1 MWVFTFL
8 SFCMSIP
15 FMSPWR
21 FLCFWVPP
29 PPPLPF
35 FPQKPC
41 LYLLPCYWLVSF
53 WSHWS
58 QPYIFT
64 QRTNI
69 PQHLFTKSFNLW
81 WPPAKN
87 CVVELWGSDKPL
99 RGSLLEE
106 LALWAPW
113 LYPRDVYT
121 LIRSM
126 TKDVFG
132 AISGFWWLF
141 NLGDVAHNFRM
152 WNDGQWPYK
161 TSDVLPS
168 NFPF

>member
-8 SFCMSIP
+8 SFCMSI
-15 FMSPWR
+15 S
-21 FLCFWVPP
+21 LYVSLAVPV
-29 PPPLPF
+29 LLGSSTSSTHSL
-35 FPQKPC
+35 KPR
-41 LYLLPCYWLVSF
+41 LYLLPRYWPVSF
-53 WSHWS
+53 LLHWS

-64 QRTNI
+64 QCTNI
-69 PQHLFTKSFNLW
+69 PQLLFIKSFSLW
-81 WPPAKN
+81 WPPTKN

-106 LALWAPW
+106 FALWAPW

-121 LIRSM
+121 LVRSM

-152 WNDGQWPYK
+152 WNDRQWPYK